1 MKKIALVL
9 LVSVC
14 LLVQS
19 FTFLK
24 KSDMFVSNEGIV
36 RFTTKGPFGT
46 IVAQSKKLTG
56 TFDATKKTFTFSIP
70 ISSFQGFANPLQKT
84 HFNEKYMESDKIPI
98 ATFKGKVIEE
108 LDFNTNG
115 VYPIRAKGS
124 MNIHGVEKEIIVK
137 SKMTIKSGQ
146 ITVESVF
153 NVLLADYNIKIPT
166 IVNQKVKDDI
176 AIEVKLEMSP
186 EK

>member
-1 MKKIALVL
+1 
-9 LVSVC
+9 
-14 LLVQS
+14 
-19 FTFLK
+19 
-24 KSDMFVSNEGIV
+24 
-36 RFTTKGPFGT
+36 
-46 IVAQSKKLTG
+46 
-56 TFDATKKTFTFSIP
+56 
-70 ISSFQGFANPLQKT
+70 
-84 HFNEKYMESDKIPI
+84 
-98 ATFKGKVIEE
+98 
-108 LDFNTNG
+108 
-115 VYPIRAKGS
+115 

-137 SKMTIKSGQ
+137 SRMTIKSGQ